1 MQLGVVDYA
10 KAWQMQKRLAQARA
24 EGQIPDTL
32 VLLEHPH
39 TYTVGRSG
47 HDEHLLM
54 GQAERE
60 QKGVSFYHVDRGGDI
75 TYHGPGQLVGYPIIY
90 LGRPGPDRR
99 MPSADYVGYLRQIEA
114 VLIRTL
120 ADWGICA
127 ARSEGYTGVWVDHG
141 EPLKV
146 AAIGVKVDG
155 RGVTQH
161 GFALNVKPD
170 LGYFN
175 GIVPCGID
183 DRGVT
188 SMAQLLGEPVDL
200 QVVAE
205 AVAEHFGKQFGI
217 AWRCTRSEELERIAN
232 LALGSLTS
240 GTAAV

>member
-1 MQLGVVDYA
+1 MQLGVMDYA

-47 HDEHLLM
+47 HDQHLLM

-60 QKGVSFYHVDRGGDI
+60 AMGVSLYHVDRGGDI
-75 TYHGPGQLVGYPIIY
+75 TYHGPGQLVGYPIMY
-90 LGRPGPDRR
+90 LGRPGADGR
-99 MPSADYVGYLRQIEA
+99 MPSADYVGYLRQIEE

-120 ADWGICA
+120 AEWDIGA
-127 ARSEGYTGVWVDHG
+127 ARWEGYTGVWVDVG
-141 EPLKV
+141 EPDPCV
-146 AAIGVKVDG
+146 AIGVKVDG

-161 GFALNVKPD
+161 GFALNVNPD
-170 LGYFN
+170 LGYFS

-188 SMAQLLGEPVDL
+188 SMAQLLGESVDL
-200 QVVAE
+200 DRVAA
-205 AVAEHFGKQFGI
+205 AVAEHFGKLFGI
-217 AWRCTRSEELERIAN
+217 AWRRGGTRELERIAN

-240 GTAAV
+240 GTAVV